1 MTPMNVREN
10 PARYYAW
17 LQWAMSPDPRQG
29 LGPMAERS
37 EQTIE
42 ERRTTNIGPEHR
54 SDFRPSEDEC
64 NLVRKQPVPD
74 VEILTGRAA
83 S

>member
-1 MTPMNVREN
+1 MTCPTTRAAAIKHCLEYVF
-10 PARYYAW
+10 
-17 LQWAMSPDPRQG
+17 SPDPQKG

-42 ERRTTNIGPEHR
+42 ERRTTNIGPVHR
-54 SDFRPSEDEC
+54 SDFRPSEDEL
-64 NLVRKQPVPD
+64 NLVSKQPVES
-74 VEILTGRAA
+74 VRLGRAA

>member
-1 MTPMNVREN
+1 MIPTNVTAN
-10 PARYYAW
+10 PSAYYAW
-17 LQWAMSPDPRQG
+17 LQWAMAKRDPHKG

-42 ERRTTNIGPEHR
+42 ERRTTNIGPVHR
-54 SDFRPSEDEC
+54 SDFRPSEDEL
-64 NLVRKQPVPD
+64 NLVSKQPVES
-74 VEILTGRAA
+74 VRLGRAA